1 VNALRARLLFLV
13 ILACQLA
20 LVFGEWMPDSWWDGP

>member
-1 VNALRARLLFLV
+1 VNALRAKLLFLV

-20 LVFGEWMPDSWWDGP
+20 LLLAEASPDSWWDGP

>member
-1 VNALRARLLFLV
+1 VNVLRARLIFLV

-20 LVFGEWMPDSWWDGP
+20 LVFGQFAPDSWWDGP

>member
-1 VNALRARLLFLV
+1 MRAKLIFLV

-20 LVFGEWMPDSWWDGP
+20 LVFGQYVPDTWWEGP